1 MRDKKGSFVTI
12 AKIKT
17 FLGLGRANSYEHDL
31 QRSQLVLFGLE
42 KTPNNSVFEEF
53 FHFCFVVRDFLLE
66 KIGLLLKFPF
76 KLLRF
81 SFQTLIITKR
91 FAVRKL
97 LWGGGKLFIPAT
109 RFGVLVFAI
118 GVFVFGSTGWVK
130 SKGTLAPFS
139 GEGEILASTTAGPVS
154 FTNTPGGEAQKYL
167 VKEGDTLSSI
177 GEQFKVSIASIRY
190 ANNLS
195 DVHYIKPG
203 QELTIPPVSGV
214 LHTVEK
220 GDTVKSLA
228 QKYDVSPQSIVD
240 FNYLFQPYTLRE
252 GDVVVVPGGEVPA
265 PKPKEPQY
273 AARPEEVPSR
283 PVASLGTGQFSWP
296 TNRRGVSQY
305 FSRWHPA
312 VDVPK
317 FSPIYAID
325 SGTVVEARKGG
336 WNFGYGRLV
345 RIDHGNG
352 YQSLYAHMSSVH
364 VQLNQRISRGQN
376 IGNMG
381 NTGRSFGTH
390 LHLEITY
397 QGRHINPLSVL

>member
-1 MRDKKGSFVTI
+1 MRDKKDHFLKI
-12 AKIKT
+12 AKIKA
-17 FLGLGRANSYEHDL
+17 FLGLRCTEKGERDL

-42 KTPNNSVFEEF
+42 KTQRNSVVEEF
-53 FHFCFVVRDFLLE
+53 FHFCIVVRDSLLN
-66 KIGLLLKFPF
+66 KVVLLLKLPF
-76 KLLRF
+76 NLVKF
-81 SFQTLIITKR
+81 SFQTLLIVKR

-109 RFGVLVFAI
+109 RFGVLIFAI
-118 GVFVFGSTGWVK
+118 GVFVFGSTGWVR
-130 SKGTLAPFS
+130 SKGTLAPFGS
-139 GEGEILASTTAGPVS
+139 EGEILASTTTGPVS
-154 FTNTPGGEAQKYL
+154 FTNTPGGEPQKYT
-167 VKEGDTLSSI
+167 VNEGDTLSSI

-190 ANNLS
+190 ANNLG

-214 LHTVEK
+214 LHTVEQ

-252 GDVVVVPGGEVPA
+252 GDVIVVPGGAVPA
-265 PKPKEPQY
+265 PKPQEPQY
-273 AARPEEVPSR
+273 AARSEEVPSR
-283 PVASLGTGQFSWP
+283 STASLGTGQFSWP
-296 TNRRGVSQY
+296 TNSRVISQY

-312 VDVPK
+312 IDVPN

-325 SGTVVEARKGG
+325 SGTVVDVRNGG
-336 WNFGYGRLV
+336 WNFGYGTLV

-364 VQLNQRISRGQN
+364 VQPNQRISRGQN